1 MVSKS
6 KATKGSIQAI
16 DYILDDKGKAQEL
29 DRNLICGENGN
40 EILSEFRDV
49 QALRERCV
57 NNTYSIVLSPSNE
70 RNFSNLE
77 LREFGRE
84 HLKNLGLENHQY
96 LMTVHRSTDQPHIH
110 IIANRISLKGEM
122 HNDSFIGKKAQFSA
136 EKIAKEHGL
145 TTAKEVAQI
154 HKMEIA
160 PIKEEIKQAHYFASS
175 KTTDFK
181 EYMDLMYSR
190 GVIVVPSM
198 NKQGEM
204 QGFRFEHRQSGI
216 NLKSSEVG
224 KDFGIKNLAQKGF
237 RFTKIPLTTNV
248 QNLVLKIALD
258 MVSKEFKRSKGRGL
272 GI

>member
-1 MVSKS
+1 MVSKA

-16 DYILDDKGKAQEL
+16 DYILDDKGKAEEL

-70 RNFSNLE
+70 RNFSNDE

-84 HLKNLGLENHQY
+84 HLKNLGLENNQY

-110 IIANRISLKGEM
+110 IIANRIDLKGEM
-122 HNDSFIGKKAQFSA
+122 HDDSFIGKKAQFSA
-136 EKIAKEHGL
+136 EKIAKENGL

-154 HKMEIA
+154 RKMEIA
-160 PIKEEIKQAHYFASS
+160 PIKEEIKSAHYFASS
-175 KTTDFK
+175 RTTDFQ
-181 EYMDLMYSR
+181 EYTELMYSR
-190 GVIVVPSM
+190 GVEIKPSI
-198 NKQGEM
+198 NKQGQM
-204 QGFRFEHRQSGI
+204 QGFRFEHRNSGI

-224 KDFGIKNLAQKGF
+224 KNFGVKNLAEKGF
-237 RFTKIPLTTNV
+237 KFNNIPLTPSV
-248 QNLVLKIALD
+248 QKLVIDLAQKAVKKGI
-258 MVSKEFKRSKGRGL
+258 SKGL
-272 GI
+272 GF